1 MISADTRPAVAMLV
15 DPQWRQRIFLPASLE
30 RLSTAARLIPD
41 TEVAL
46 SEERLPELL
55 NGAVACLTGWGT
67 PTLTDVILEQAP
79 SLRLVAHT
87 AGSVHHLV
95 PETIFERGVRVTH
108 AAAALAEGVAEFT
121 VLQILQSLRRL
132 DQFERRLRAGEPWH
146 VLSHTPGHLLS
157 TQTVGLVGA
166 SRIGRD
172 VIGLLHPF
180 GCRLLMF
187 DPYLTPEEARE
198 MGVELCE
205 LDDLFA
211 SSDIV
216 SLHAPLL
223 PSTRGMITSR
233 HLALLRDGG
242 VLVNT
247 ARAGLIDEDA
257 LVRELV
263 SGRINAA
270 LDVFVQEPL
279 PDEHPFRTLPNV
291 LISPH
296 IAAMTCET
304 LLKQGEMMIDEIL
317 RFLAGEPLLYEI
329 HSEKLAIMA

>member
-1 MISADTRPAVAMLV
+1 MENLIVISVDTRPAVAMLV
-15 DPQWRQRIFLPASLE
+15 DPKWRQRIFSPASLE
-30 RLSTAARLIPD
+30 RLSTFVRLIPD

-67 PTLTDVILEQAP
+67 PTLTDATLEQAP

-132 DQFERRLRAGEPWH
+132 DQFERQLRAGEPWH

-198 MGVELCE
+198 IGVELCE
-205 LDDLFA
+205 
-211 SSDIV
+211 
-216 SLHAPLL
+216 
-223 PSTRGMITSR
+223 
-233 HLALLRDGG
+233 
-242 VLVNT
+242 
-247 ARAGLIDEDA
+247 
-257 LVRELV
+257 
-263 SGRINAA
+263 
-270 LDVFVQEPL
+270 
-279 PDEHPFRTLPNV
+279 
-291 LISPH
+291 
-296 IAAMTCET
+296 
-304 LLKQGEMMIDEIL
+304 
-317 RFLAGEPLLYEI
+317 
-329 HSEKLAIMA
+329 